1 MVPALWMG
9 HASFFRRFVET
20 SIVADQ
26 AIEEA
31 VCTLQ
36 ILDVDQAL
44 LVVQLRRQRY
54 VHTTLQ
60 MRVVRCNVGARHKGQ
75 LERNDVVKHQTA
87 G

>member
-1 MVPALWMG
+1 MVPALRISD
-9 HASFFRRFVET
+9 ASLFRRFVET
-20 SIVADQ
+20 AIVADQ
-26 AIEEA
+26 AVEEA

-36 ILDVDQAL
+36 VLDVDQTL